1 MGGCDYFALAAVDGC
16 GITSLTEYP
25 RRPEHRGPE
34 RVSGS
39 ARTRQLRKFMDVLLH
54 DLRYALRSL
63 RRSGSFT
70 LVAVLTLAIGVGATT
85 AVFSVVNGVLLRPL
99 PFAEQERLFTFF
111 EHSAQGGARLPS
123 YPNFLDWRREATTV
137 DVAYARGRGEPM
149 RGPDGVENV
158 VVAYVSPRFLS
169 VLGAQPE
176 LGRAFVSEEETAGG
190 GGAVVLTHR
199 FWMRHFGGD
208 RSAIGKSLVLGD
220 RSYTVVGVMPSGA
233 RQPLWADA
241 WAPVSAIEGSDR
253 VLAERDFHADGVLLG
268 RLHPGVSLERA
279 RGELAGI
286 ARRLAAAYP
295 SANRDWTSVD
305 AYPLRD
311 LVLGDVKP
319 RLFVLMG
326 AVALVLLIACANVTS
341 LSLARAMARRREIA
355 IRSALGAGRARV
367 VRQLLTESV
376 LLAAAGGVLGAVL
389 AWASVVLLKRA
400 APMAVPRLNEVGL
413 DANVLAFVLGV
424 TLATA
429 LVVGLVPALRVA
441 APNLA
446 ESLRER
452 AQTASGGRQRQ
463 RLRAALVAAEIALA
477 LMLVA
482 GAGLLIRSFWRLQQV
497 ELGFEPERLVGMTI
511 TPPLPQYD
519 DPREAAALYARLA
532 DGVRPIAGVEDV
544 ALANF
549 TPLGG
554 GGVPTKVE
562 VDGKSTYG
570 EWGDRGASFR
580 TISPG
585 YFRTMKIPLLEGRA
599 FTDADLS
606 EAGNVAI
613 VSKAFARLYW
623 PGQSPIGRAVT
634 VFKSAQGRADFG
646 EPIHAIVVGVV
657 GDVRND
663 RLDTTPSPKI
673 FLPYTANPWTHM
685 ALIVRTRGDPIAMIP
700 ALERAVLGV
709 EPAIPIAG
717 EGAGFRTMDQLLTS
731 SMGAQRFNTSLLM
744 VFALAALLLA
754 AIGIYGLMAYAV
766 TQRTQEIGIRMALGA
781 LPRDVLALV
790 VREGMLLAAL
800 GIAVGLGGA
809 FAASRLLASLLYGVT
824 PTDPTTFV
832 SVALLLGAV
841 AFLACWLPARRA
853 ARVDPLVALRAE

>member
-1 MGGCDYFALAAVDGC
+1 MG
-16 GITSLTEYP
+16 I
-25 RRPEHRGPE
+25 
-34 RVSGS
+34 
-39 ARTRQLRKFMDVLLH
+39 LLH

-63 RRSGSFT
+63 RRSAGFT
-70 LVAVLTLAIGVGATT
+70 LVAVLTLALGIGATT
-85 AVFSVVNGVLLRPL
+85 AVFSVANGVLLHPL
-99 PFAEQERLFTFF
+99 PFAEQERLFTFY
-111 EHSAQGGARLPS
+111 EHSAQGGVRLPS
-123 YPNFLDWRREATTV
+123 YPNFLDWQHEATTV

-149 RGPDGVENV
+149 QGSAGVENV
-158 VVAYVSPRFLS
+158 LVAYVSPRFLS
-169 VLGAQPE
+169 VLGAPLE
-176 LGRAFVSEEETAGG
+176 LGRAFAPDEEAAGG
-190 GGAVVLTHR
+190 GSAVVLTHR

-208 RSAIGKSLVLGD
+208 PAAIGKSLVLGD

-233 RQPLWADA
+233 RQPLWADV

-253 VLAERDFHADGVLLG
+253 VLAERNFHADGLSIG

-286 ARRLAAAYP
+286 AQRLAVAYP
-295 SANRDWTSVD
+295 SANRDWTAVD

-319 RLFVLMG
+319 RLLVLMG

-355 IRSALGAGRARV
+355 IRAALGAGRTRV
-367 VRQLLTESV
+367 VRQLLTESA
-376 LLAAAGGVLGAVL
+376 LLAAAGGAAGAAL
-389 AWASVVLLKRA
+389 AWTSVRVLKRA
-400 APMAVPRLNEVGL
+400 APAAIPRLNEVGL

-424 TLATA
+424 TLAAA
-429 LVVGLVPALRVA
+429 LVVGLLPALRVA
-441 APNLA
+441 APDLA
-446 ESLRER
+446 NSLRER
-452 AQTASGGRQRQ
+452 AHAASGGRQRQ
-463 RLRAALVAAEIALA
+463 RLRATLVTAEIALA

-497 ELGFEPERLVGMTI
+497 ELGFDPAHLVGVSI
-511 TPPLPQYD
+511 TPPSPRYD
-519 DPREAAALYARLA
+519 DPREAAALYARMA
-532 DGVRPIAGVEDV
+532 DAVRPIAGVEDV

-562 VDGKSTYG
+562 VDGKSAYG

-585 YFRTMKIPLLEGRA
+585 YFRTMKIPLLEGCA
-599 FTDADLS
+599 FTDADLT
-606 EAGNVAI
+606 EAGTAAI
-613 VSKAFARLYW
+613 ISKAFARLYW
-623 PGQSPIGRAVT
+623 PGRSPLGQAVT

-646 EPIHAIVVGVV
+646 QPIQAVVVGVV
-657 GDVRND
+657 GDVKND

-673 FLPYTANPWTHM
+673 YLPYTANPWTHM
-685 ALIVRTRGDPIAMIP
+685 ALIVRTRGDPIPMIP
-700 ALERAVLGV
+700 VLERTVLGV
-709 EPAIPIAG
+709 EPALPIAG
-717 EGAGFRTMDQLLTS
+717 EGAGFSTMDQLLTS
-731 SMGAQRFNTSLLM
+731 SMGAQRFNTSLLL

-790 VREGMLLAAL
+790 VREGMMLAIV
-800 GIAVGLGGA
+800 GIAIGVAGA
-809 FAASRLLASLLYGVT
+809 FAATRLLASMLYGVA
-824 PTDPTTFV
+824 PTDPATFV
-832 SVALLLGAV
+832 CVAVLLGTV